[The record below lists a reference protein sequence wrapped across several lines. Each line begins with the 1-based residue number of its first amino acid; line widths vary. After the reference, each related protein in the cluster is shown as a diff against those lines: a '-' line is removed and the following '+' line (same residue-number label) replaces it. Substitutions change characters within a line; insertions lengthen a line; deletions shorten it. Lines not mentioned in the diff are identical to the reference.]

1 MEVNMKQEELF
12 CLPEEIQ
19 GQDYVLAVY
28 YIRLP
33 RKTDIT
39 AKASAMAVGQTIGTW
54 VPVPGIDEAMRRNHM
69 GKVIRILKA
78 PPNDLSTQSVGAVS
92 YTHLL

>member
-1 MEVNMKQEELF
+1 MKQEELF

-54 VPVPGIDEAMRRNHM
+54 VPVPGIDEAIYPDRLPLREFP
-69 GKVIRILKA
+69 GIA
-78 PPNDLSTQSVGAVS
+78 ADAADYPAGQ
-92 YTHLL
+92 

>member
-1 MEVNMKQEELF
+1 MKQEELF

-33 RKTDIT
+33 RN
-39 AKASAMAVGQTIGTW
+39 GG
-54 VPVPGIDEAMRRNHM
+54 
-69 GKVIRILKA
+69 
-78 PPNDLSTQSVGAVS
+78 GADHR
-92 YTHLL
+92 HLGARSGHR